1 MSVPF
6 QRAADAVRGAGAEA
20 AAIAGHLARYPTGVG
35 GERRP
40 APGRPCPPQPEG
52 TGDRSAA
59 AQSRPADP
67 GPERAGPAHDG
78 STHDGPVLFLHGFAD
93 NRAVFHPLLRA
104 LRRDG
109 WTHLHALN
117 HSPLTG
123 DVRTAAVLL
132 GRHVEWARRAHRGA
146 PVTLVGHSLGGLI
159 ARYYVQRLGGDEH
172 VPTVITLA
180 APHEGTL
187 AAHLPN
193 PFPITRQM
201 RPGSELLAELRLPA
215 PHCRTRFTAFWG
227 ELDEVVLPARNG
239 RLRHPD
245 LTAENVLVPG
255 TGHVGL
261 PVDRR
266 VVDAV
271 RERLT
276 AAEAAGAQRW
286 TSGGAAG
293 APAVAEAT
301 GLPGGPPALP
311 PGGRLTA

>member
-20 AAIAGHLARYPTGVG
+20 AAIAGHLVRYPTGVG
-35 GERRP
+35 DEPRP
-40 APGRPCPPQPEG
+40 AAGRPCPPQHDG
-52 TGDRSAA
+52 
-59 AQSRPADP
+59 PAP
-67 GPERAGPAHDG
+67 GPGDAPGAATAGRPHP
-78 STHDGPVLFLHGFAD
+78 GPVLFLHGFAD

-117 HSPLTG
+117 HSPLTS

-132 GRHVEWARRAHRGA
+132 GRHVEWARRAHQGA
-146 PVTLVGHSLGGLI
+146 PVALVGHSLGGLI

-201 RPGSELLAELRLPA
+201 RPGSDLLAELRRPA
-215 PHCRTRFTAFWG
+215 AHCRTRFTAFWG

-239 RLRHPD
+239 RLLHPD
-245 LTAENVLVPG
+245 LAAENVMVPG
-255 TGHVGL
+255 AGHVAL

-266 VVDAV
+266 VVDGV
-271 RERLT
+271 RRVLS
-276 AAEAAGAQRW
+276 AAEAGHR
-286 TSGGAAG
+286 SGRPERQPDG
-293 APAVAEAT
+293 PAERPPT
-301 GLPGGPPALP
+301 EPPA
-311 PGGRLTA
+311 GRLSA

>member
-20 AAIAGHLARYPTGVG
+20 AAIAGHLVRYPTGVG
-35 GERRP
+35 DEPRP
-40 APGRPCPPQPEG
+40 AAGRPCPPRHDGP
-52 TGDRSAA
+52 
-59 AQSRPADP
+59 PP
-67 GPERAGPAHDG
+67 GPGDAPGDDATAGRPHP
-78 STHDGPVLFLHGFAD
+78 GPVLFLHGFAD

-117 HSPLTG
+117 HSPLTS

-146 PVTLVGHSLGGLI
+146 PVALVGHSLGGLI

-201 RPGSELLAELRLPA
+201 RPGSDLLAELRRPA
-215 PHCRTRFTAFWG
+215 AHCRTRFTAFWG

-239 RLRHPD
+239 RLLHPD
-245 LTAENVLVPG
+245 LAAENVMVPG
-255 TGHVGL
+255 AGHVAL

-266 VVDAV
+266 VVDGV
-271 RERLT
+271 RQVLS
-276 AAEAAGAQRW
+276 AAEAGRR
-286 TSGGAAG
+286 SGRPERQPDG
-293 APAVAEAT
+293 PAER
-301 GLPGGPPALP
+301 PPADP
-311 PGGRLTA
+311 PADRLSA

>member
-20 AAIAGHLARYPTGVG
+20 AAIAGHLVRYPTGVG
-35 GERRP
+35 DEPRP
-40 APGRPCPPQPEG
+40 APGRPCPPEHDG
-52 TGDRSAA
+52 
-59 AQSRPADP
+59 PAP
-67 GPERAGPAHDG
+67 GPGGAPASGRPH
-78 STHDGPVLFLHGFAD
+78 HGPVLFLHGFAD

-146 PVTLVGHSLGGLI
+146 PVALVGHSLGGLI
-159 ARYYVQRLGGDEH
+159 ARYYVQRLCGDEH

-201 RPGSELLAELRLPA
+201 RPGSDLLAELRQPA
-215 PHCRTRFTAFWG
+215 AQCRTRFTAFWG

-245 LTAENVLVPG
+245 LAAENIMVPG
-255 TGHVGL
+255 AGHAAL

-266 VVDAV
+266 VVDGV
-271 RERLT
+271 RRILA
-276 AAEAAGAQRW
+276 AAEAVGADGRVDGQ
-286 TSGGAAG
+286 
-293 APAVAEAT
+293 
-301 GLPGGPPALP
+301 LPGQ
-311 PGGRLTA
+311 PGGRSEQPPTEPPADRLSA

>member
-20 AAIAGHLARYPTGVG
+20 AAIAGHLVRYPTGVG
-35 GERRP
+35 DEPRP
-40 APGRPCPPQPEG
+40 APGHPCPPEH
-52 TGDRSAA
+52 D
-59 AQSRPADP
+59 
-67 GPERAGPAHDG
+67 GPAPEPGAATTSGRPHP
-78 STHDGPVLFLHGFAD
+78 GPVLFLHGFAD

-117 HSPLTG
+117 HSPLTS

-159 ARYYVQRLGGDEH
+159 ARYYVQCLGGDEH

-201 RPGSELLAELRLPA
+201 RPGSDLLAELRRPA
-215 PHCRTRFTAFWG
+215 AHCRTRFTAFWG

-245 LTAENVLVPG
+245 LAAENVMVPG
-255 TGHVGL
+255 AGHVAL

-266 VVDAV
+266 VVDGV
-271 RERLT
+271 RRILA
-276 AAEAAGAQRW
+276 AAEAAGADGRVV
-286 TSGGAAG
+286 GH
-293 APAVAEAT
+293 
-301 GLPGGPPALP
+301 LPSQ
-311 PGGRLTA
+311 PGGRAERPPTEPPTDRLSA

>member
-20 AAIAGHLARYPTGVG
+20 AAIAGHLVRYPTGVG
-35 GERRP
+35 DEPRP
-40 APGRPCPPQPEG
+40 APGRPCPPEH
-52 TGDRSAA
+52 DE
-59 AQSRPADP
+59 P
-67 GPERAGPAHDG
+67 GPGAGPGAGRPHA
-78 STHDGPVLFLHGFAD
+78 GPVLFLHGFAD

-117 HSPLTG
+117 HSPLTS

-146 PVTLVGHSLGGLI
+146 PVALVGHSLGGLI

-201 RPGSELLAELRLPA
+201 RPGSDLLAELRRPA
-215 PHCRTRFTAFWG
+215 AHCRTRFTAFWG

-245 LTAENVLVPG
+245 LAAENIMVPG
-255 TGHVGL
+255 AGHAAL

-266 VVDAV
+266 VVDGV
-271 RERLT
+271 RRIL
-276 AAEAAGAQRW
+276 AATETVGAHGSPAAAAAG
-286 TSGGAAG
+286 GGTDG
-293 APAVAEAT
+293 HRPGRPDGRAEPPPT
-301 GLPGGPPALP
+301 EPPAD
-311 PGGRLTA
+311 RLSA